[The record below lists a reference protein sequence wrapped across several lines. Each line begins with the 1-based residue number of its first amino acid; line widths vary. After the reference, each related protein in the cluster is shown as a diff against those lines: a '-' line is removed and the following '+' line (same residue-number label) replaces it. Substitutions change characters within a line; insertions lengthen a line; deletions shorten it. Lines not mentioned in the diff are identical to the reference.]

1 MNANVSVEDV
11 ARDLARA
18 HRAEDP
24 QTLEIYLAHA
34 DDEVRLLE
42 VSKSVTDGD
51 QVLPFRFGPQPSQG
65 IPFPSTVI
73 LLSLQ
78 EWKRV
83 RAGELSL
90 PDGWGTPA
98 ALKRIA

>member
-1 MNANVSVEDV
+1 MEANVSVEDV
-11 ARDLARA
+11 ARDLAQA

-24 QTLEIYLAHA
+24 QTVEIYLAEA

-42 VSKSVTDGD
+42 VSESVADSG
-51 QVLPFRFGPQPSQG
+51 QVLPFRFGPQPSEG

-90 PDGWGTPA
+90 PDGWGAPG